1 MDDDPKKTLSF
12 KQKNTS
18 AVVIR
23 DTRLNDNSSSSFQ
36 KENHDTSTSLPE
48 SIDSGLRMGYRSVGL
63 GLFGATMR
71 FIGMPLEKMALFMN
85 SAQVSSG
92 KGSLAQAVNLTFEKG
107 IFTPYRVV
115 SPTSG
120 VAWFLQ
126 YSVMGMVFQ
135 SVDKSLSHFM
145 DVPLMPYGSELMK
158 DPRHDIISSTTSQ
171 QNVNESSTLS
181 SSLKM
186 GSKIILAPILSGT
199 IESVVANRAEV
210 QRYYG
215 IHKLSQLESQLQH
228 NFIRR
233 ICGPAFIANSSR
245 NAIMS
250 CTSFVITPILY
261 RNYFPQ
267 ESKNKSSLFWFGLGV
282 NIGIGNVIAITQQS
296 LWGRALDYSVSHEKA
311 RNIHYSSVIRQGL
324 NSDGYAAFFTFP
336 KFFSRVLMNA
346 PVQGTL
352 PWFYNEI
359 LPVFEPGFIGL
370 CTNVYKKTWKSRNDK
385 NHHDVCH
392 ESTIWLDEP
401 SSSSNNNSVER
412 DNDDND
418 DRTSNQRMYYSHH
431 INHDVNSSSSSSAGP
446 SMVQATSGYTNC
458 EG

>member
-1 MDDDPKKTLSF
+1 
-12 KQKNTS
+12 
-18 AVVIR
+18 
-23 DTRLNDNSSSSFQ
+23 
-36 KENHDTSTSLPE
+36 
-48 SIDSGLRMGYRSVGL
+48 
-63 GLFGATMR
+63 MR
-71 FIGMPLEKMALFMN
+71 FIGMPLEKIALFMN

-92 KGSLAQAVNLTFEKG
+92 KGSLAQAVNLTFQQG
-107 IFTPYRVV
+107 LLTPYRVV

-135 SVDKSLSHFM
+135 TVDKSLSHWM
-145 DVPLMPYGSELMK
+145 GVPLMPYGSELMK
-158 DPRHDIISSTTSQ
+158 DPRNDTTTTYTTTANTAAAAAAVSHTMD
-171 QNVNESSTLS
+171 ESSTVAS
-181 SSLKM
+181 SSFKM
-186 GSKIILAPILSGT
+186 ASKIVLAPILSGT

-215 IHKLSQLESQLQH
+215 IHKLSQVESQLRH

-267 ESKNKSSLFWFGLGV
+267 ESKNKSTLFWFGLGV
-282 NIGIGNVIAITQQS
+282 NILIGNVIAITQQS
-296 LWGRALDYSVSHEKA
+296 LWGRSLDYSISHEKA
-311 RNIHYSSVIRQGL
+311 RNVNYSNVIRQGW
-324 NSDGYAAFFTFP
+324 NTEGYAAFFTLP

-359 LPVFEPGFIGL
+359 LPVFEPGFMGF
-370 CTNVYKKTWKSRNDK
+370 CTNVYTKSLWKNNGGETHHCTTTTKTTTTTTSAT
-385 NHHDVCH
+385 
-392 ESTIWLDEP
+392 SGT
-401 SSSSNNNSVER
+401 SS
-412 DNDDND
+412 
-418 DRTSNQRMYYSHH
+418 
-431 INHDVNSSSSSSAGP
+431 I
-446 SMVQATSGYTNC
+446 VQATSGYTHC
-458 EG
+458 EGSHSKKGSL

>member
-1 MDDDPKKTLSF
+1 MDEDSKKTSSF
-12 KQKNTS
+12 KQEKTS

-23 DTRLNDNSSSSFQ
+23 DTHPNDSSSFFQ

-48 SIDSGLRMGYRSVGL
+48 PIESGLRMGYRSVGL

-135 SVDKSLSHFM
+135 SVDKALSHFM

-158 DPRHDIISSTTSQ
+158 DPRHDIISSTASQ
-171 QNVNESSTLS
+171 QNMIESSTLS
-181 SSLKM
+181 DSLKM
-186 GSKIILAPILSGT
+186 GTKIILAPILSGT

-282 NIGIGNVIAITQQS
+282 NICIGNVIAITQQS
-296 LWGRALDYSVSHEKA
+296 LWGRALDYSVSYEKA

-359 LPVFEPGFIGL
+359 LPVFEPGFIGV
-370 CTNVYKKTWKSRNDK
+370 CTSVYKKTYRKSRNDK
-385 NHHDVCH
+385 NHH
-392 ESTIWLDEP
+392 E
-401 SSSSNNNSVER
+401 SSSSNNSVER
-412 DNDDND
+412 NNDDD
-418 DRTSNQRMYYSHH
+418 DDNNNSSNQRMYYSH
-431 INHDVNSSSSSSAGP
+431 INHDVNSSSSTSAAP
-446 SMVQATSGYTNC
+446 SMVQATSGYTNV